1 MSGHL
6 AWAPSVRLNFM
17 DGNFEL
23 APLDLAFAPLPG
35 RRDAP
40 NASVWL
46 DASFSVYTP
55 ALLEPPLRTYE
66 KIGDYQ
72 RFESDAQCVGYLS
85 ALSSRLVHVCRGTW
99 KFSAIPDLRASRHAA
114 LAINAS
120 LRAGLPDTHGVLNWS
135 LNLAKNLGNSQ
146 VRSRTDN
153 AWVGGKKPSEAWLVL
168 PQADQLPYLL
178 RNLEDLLQGKIAQ
191 PINCAFFEAI
201 AYQMICIHPLSDTNG
216 RVTRTLLINLAGR
229 YRNLYPLYI
238 AHCLSFAKQRTGQT
252 WMQASSTATSLDLSN
267 SEMWLD
273 QINLILQ
280 KISDLAAAG
289 LDPRVLWSLLS
300 YGYASDDTLCAGKN
314 ACSPALAAKI
324 MKRPP
329 ALLEQEQGIFYSA
342 ELEILIIGIDR
353 SINKDSYE
361 IE

>member
-1 MSGHL
+1 
-6 AWAPSVRLNFM
+6 M
-17 DGNFEL
+17 DGNFES

-40 NASVWL
+40 DASVWL

-85 ALSSRLVHVCRGTW
+85 ALSYRLVHVCRGSW
-99 KFSAIPDLRASRHAA
+99 KFSAVPDLRASRHAA
-114 LAINAS
+114 SAINAS

-146 VRSRTDN
+146 VKSRTDN

-178 RNLEDLLQGKIAQ
+178 KNLEDLLQGKSAQ

-229 YRNLYPLYI
+229 YRNFYPLYI

-252 WMQASSTATSLDLSN
+252 WMQASSTVTSPDLSN
-267 SEMWLD
+267 SEAWLGH
-273 QINLILQ
+273 IKLISQ
-280 KISDLAAAG
+280 KIYDLAAAG
-289 LDPRVLWSLLS
+289 MDPRVLWSLLS
-300 YGYASDDTLCAGKN
+300 YGYISEDTLCAGKN
-314 ACSPALAAKI
+314 PCSPALAAKI
-324 MKRPP
+324 MKRLP
-329 ALLEQEQGIFYSA
+329 ALLDQEQGIFYSA

-361 IE
+361 IK

>member
-1 MSGHL
+1 MVL
-6 AWAPSVRLNFM
+6 
-17 DGNFEL
+17 E
-23 APLDLAFAPLPG
+23 
-35 RRDAP
+35 
-40 NASVWL
+40 
-46 DASFSVYTP
+46 FS
-55 ALLEPPLRTYE
+55 
-66 KIGDYQ
+66 
-72 RFESDAQCVGYLS
+72 
-85 ALSSRLVHVCRGTW
+85 
-99 KFSAIPDLRASRHAA
+99 
-114 LAINAS
+114 
-120 LRAGLPDTHGVLNWS
+120 
-135 LNLAKNLGNSQ
+135 KNLGNSQ
-146 VRSRTDN
+146 VKSRTDN

-267 SEMWLD
+267 SDMWLD

-280 KISDLAAAG
+280 KISDLVAAG

-300 YGYASDDTLCAGKN
+300 YGYVSEDTLCAGKMH
-314 ACSPALAAKI
+314 AVQH
-324 MKRPP
+324 
-329 ALLEQEQGIFYSA
+329 LLQNYEAPTGAIRTGTGIFYSA

>member
-1 MSGHL
+1 
-6 AWAPSVRLNFM
+6 M
-17 DGNFEL
+17 DGNFES

-40 NASVWL
+40 DASVWL

-55 ALLEPPLRTYE
+55 ALLEPPLRTHE

-85 ALSSRLVHVCRGTW
+85 ALSSRLIHVCRGSW
-99 KFSAIPDLRASRHAA
+99 KFTSLLDLRASGQAA

-120 LRAGLPDTHGVLNWS
+120 LKAGLPNTHGVLNWS

-146 VRSRTDN
+146 VKSRTDN

-178 RNLEDLLQGKIAQ
+178 RNLEDLLQGKSAQ
-191 PINCAFFEAI
+191 TINCAFFEAI

-238 AHCLSFAKQRTGQT
+238 AHCLTFAKQRTGQA
-252 WMQASSTATSLDLSN
+252 WMQASLTATSQDLSN
-267 SEMWLD
+267 SKMWLD
-273 QINLILQ
+273 HINLIAQ
-280 KISDLAAAG
+280 KIYDLTASG
-289 LDPRVLWSLLS
+289 LDSRVVWSLLS
-300 YGYASDDTLCAGKN
+300 YGYVSEHTLCAGKN

-324 MKRPP
+324 MMRLP
-329 ALLEQEQGIFYSA
+329 ALLEQEQGVFYSA

-353 SINKDSYE
+353 SINKESYE

>member
-1 MSGHL
+1 MRRNS
-6 AWAPSVRLNFM
+6 M

-23 APLDLAFAPLPG
+23 APLDLAFAPFPG

-40 NASVWL
+40 DASVWL

-55 ALLEPPLRTYE
+55 ALLEPPLRTHE

-85 ALSSRLVHVCRGTW
+85 ALSSRLVHVCRGSW
-99 KFSAIPDLRASRHAA
+99 KFTSIPDLRASRQAA
-114 LAINAS
+114 SAINAS
-120 LRAGLPDTHGVLNWS
+120 LRAGLPDTHGISNWS

-168 PQADQLPYLL
+168 PQADQLPSLL
-178 RNLEDLLQGKIAQ
+178 KNLEDLLQGKSTQ
-191 PINCAFFEAI
+191 PVNCAFFEAI

-229 YRNLYPLYI
+229 YRNFYPLYI
-238 AHCLSFAKQRTGQT
+238 AHCLVFAKQRTGQT
-252 WMQASSTATSLDLSN
+252 WMQASLTATSRDLSN
-267 SEMWLD
+267 SKVWLD
-273 QINLILQ
+273 HIKLILQ
-280 KISDLAAAG
+280 KISDLATAG
-289 LDPRVLWSLLS
+289 LDPRALWSLLS
-300 YGYASDDTLCAGKN
+300 YGYVSAETLCAGKN

-324 MKRPP
+324 MKRLP

>member
-1 MSGHL
+1 
-6 AWAPSVRLNFM
+6 M

-99 KFSAIPDLRASRHAA
+99 KFSGIPDLRANRYATS
-114 LAINAS
+114 AINAS
-120 LRAGLPDTHGVLNWS
+120 LKAGLPDAHGVLNWS

-146 VRSRTDN
+146 VKSRTDN

-238 AHCLSFAKQRTGQT
+238 AHCLSFAKQRTGQS
-252 WMQASSTATSLDLSN
+252 WMQASSTATSPDLSN
-267 SEMWLD
+267 SEVWLD
-273 QINLILQ
+273 HIKLILQ
-280 KISDLAAAG
+280 KISDLATAG

-300 YGYASDDTLCAGKN
+300 NGYVSEHTLRAGKN

-324 MKRPP
+324 MGRLPT
-329 ALLEQEQGIFYSA
+329 LLEQEQGMFYSA